1 MEDIWGAWW
10 YLLSSSQFA
19 FMIGSRLY
27 ACMLLQLLY
36 LIDCD
41 GRRRCMLHA
50 WRVDG
55 AITTSWWKVEAVG
68 WKLLWSCAAVGGKN
82 EW

>member
-1 MEDIWGAWW
+1 MMGGGGA
-10 YLLSSSQFA
+10 
-19 FMIGSRLY
+19 
-27 ACMLLQLLY
+27 
-36 LIDCD
+36 
-41 GRRRCMLHA
+41 HA

-55 AITTSWWKVEAVG
+55 AITTWWKVEAVG